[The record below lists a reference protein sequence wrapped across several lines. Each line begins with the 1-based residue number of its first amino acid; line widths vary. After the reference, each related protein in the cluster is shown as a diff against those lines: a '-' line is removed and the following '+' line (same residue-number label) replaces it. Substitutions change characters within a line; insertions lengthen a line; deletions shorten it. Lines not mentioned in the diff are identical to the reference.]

1 MWLTV
6 DGGGATS
13 QRSRAALLP
22 APPPQ
27 NEGAPGIGPVDWGQ
41 SFRRADCVEAL
52 LATALPAVL
61 IALSGFVG
69 GRVVNTIGERMR
81 EMKELTRSVDRI
93 GYGLEQ
99 IGQTVPA
106 EFKNLRTEIHNVG
119 ARNEAQLEGLR
130 DELHEQRRQYDGRFQ
145 QIELRLDGISDRHP
159 AAPVVAAFPLEP
171 RGVNLRLD
179 AERRCYR
186 PPTEGEQSGK
196 A

>member
-1 MWLTV
+1 ME
-6 DGGGATS
+6 
-13 QRSRAALLP
+13 QPRNAAELHCFLLH
-22 APPPQ
+22 PPQ
-27 NEGAPGIGPVDWGQ
+27 NEGVPGIGPVDWGQ
-41 SFRRADCVEAL
+41 SFRRANCVEAL

-61 IALSGFVG
+61 IALGGFIG

-93 GYGLEQ
+93 GFGLEQ

-130 DELHEQRRQYDGRFQ
+130 DELHDQRRQYDGRFQ
-145 QIELRLDGISDRHP
+145 QIEMRLDGISDRP
-159 AAPVVAAFPLEP
+159 QVAAVVPLEP

-186 PPTEGEQSGK
+186 PPTEGEERSGQ